1 MDNFYTPEDNQ
12 NYLEDIPP
20 LSVRFAARR
29 AILNAITQAKITD
42 GTYEPQKIFCRIK
55 NNTIS
60 RKYGSSKKNAG

>member
-42 GTYEPQKIFCRIK
+42 RTYKPQKIFCKIQ
-55 NNTIS
+55 NNTPS
-60 RKYGSSKKNAG
+60 SKYGSSNKR

>member
-12 NYLEDIPP
+12 SYLEDIPP

-42 GTYEPQKIFCRIK
+42 GTYEPQKNFCRIK
-55 NNTIS
+55 
-60 RKYGSSKKNAG
+60 K